1 LSSKIPKQLFNTF
14 PKWVTIDNEAFA
26 QSQLTDPVV
35 SIRLNPSKRI
45 HQFDQNE
52 NVPWCVDGKYLNE
65 RPSFTGDPLLHAGCY
80 YVQEASSMFLDFA
93 LRHLVD
99 FDKQLV
105 AVDLCAAPGGKS
117 TLIASLLNDE
127 SLLISNEVI
136 QNRASVLNENMCK
149 WGKLNTWVS
158 NSDPKQFGELH
169 HMVDLLVID
178 APCSGSGLFR
188 KIPDYLNDW
197 TIENVNL
204 CSQRQKRILHD
215 SYNCLAKN
223 GILVYMTCSF
233 SEAEN
238 EQVVDEILQE
248 FEVESCRL
256 PVDEEWG
263 IVETESEIKKGYGY
277 RFYPHLLK
285 GEGFFLA
292 CFRKKDGFVREDF
305 EPKVQDHKKYGS
317 LLPFIDLNQKIIL
330 EQNGLLMAIHNA
342 HNMILQKCLSKI
354 KIIKKGVM
362 LGKLIRNEVIPE
374 HELAVYHQVIYPQR
388 IELSTSQ
395 ALAYLKKEDIV
406 IESSVKGWHLVTY
419 NKMPL
424 GWIKNLGNRINNYY
438 PNNYRILSKNILP
451 Y

>member
-1 LSSKIPKQLFNTF
+1 MSSKIPKQLFNTF
-14 PKWVTIDNEAFA
+14 PNWVAIDNEAFT

-215 SYNCLAKN
+215 SYNCLVQN
-223 GILVYMTCSF
+223 GILIYMTCSF

-238 EQVVDEILQE
+238 EKVVDEILQE

-263 IVETESEIKKGYGY
+263 VVETESEKKKGYGY

-285 GEGFFLA
+285 GEGFFLS

-305 EPKVQDHKKYGS
+305 EPKVLDNKKYGS
-317 LLPFIDLNQKIIL
+317 LLPFIDLNHKIIL

-342 HNMILQKCLSKI
+342 HSLILQKCLTKI

-374 HELAVYHQVIYPQR
+374 HELAMYHQVIYPQR

-406 IESSVKGWHLVTY
+406 IESSIKGWHLVTY
-419 NKMPL
+419 NEMPL

>member
-1 LSSKIPKQLFNTF
+1 MSSKIPKQLFNTF

-292 CFRKKDGFVREDF
+292 CFCKKDGFVCEDF

-374 HELAVYHQVIYPQR
+374 HELAMYHQVIYPQR

>member
-14 PKWVTIDNEAFA
+14 PNWVAIDNEAFT
-26 QSQLTDPVV
+26 QSHLTDPVV

-215 SYNCLAKN
+215 SYNCLVQN
-223 GILVYMTCSF
+223 GILIYMTCSF

-238 EQVVDEILQE
+238 EKVVDEILQE

-263 IVETESEIKKGYGY
+263 VVETESEKKKGYGY

-285 GEGFFLA
+285 GEGFFLS

-305 EPKVQDHKKYGS
+305 EPKVLDNKKYGS
-317 LLPFIDLNQKIIL
+317 LLPFIDLNHKIIL

-342 HNMILQKCLSKI
+342 HSLILQKCLTKI

-374 HELAVYHQVIYPQR
+374 HELAMYHQVIYPQR

-406 IESSVKGWHLVTY
+406 IESSIKGWHLVTY
-419 NKMPL
+419 NEMPL

>member
-1 LSSKIPKQLFNTF
+1 
-14 PKWVTIDNEAFA
+14 
-26 QSQLTDPVV
+26 
-35 SIRLNPSKRI
+35 
-45 HQFDQNE
+45 
-52 NVPWCVDGKYLNE
+52 
-65 RPSFTGDPLLHAGCY
+65 
-80 YVQEASSMFLDFA
+80 
-93 LRHLVD
+93 
-99 FDKQLV
+99 
-105 AVDLCAAPGGKS
+105 
-117 TLIASLLNDE
+117 
-127 SLLISNEVI
+127 
-136 QNRASVLNENMCK
+136 
-149 WGKLNTWVS
+149 
-158 NSDPKQFGELH
+158 
-169 HMVDLLVID
+169 MVDLLVID

-215 SYNCLAKN
+215 SYNCLVQN
-223 GILVYMTCSF
+223 GILIYMTCSF

-238 EQVVDEILQE
+238 EKVVDEILQE

-263 IVETESEIKKGYGY
+263 VVETESEKKKGYGY

-285 GEGFFLA
+285 GEGFFLS

-305 EPKVQDHKKYGS
+305 EPKVLDNKKYGS
-317 LLPFIDLNQKIIL
+317 LLPFIDLNHKIIL

-342 HNMILQKCLSKI
+342 HSLILQKCLTKI

-374 HELAVYHQVIYPQR
+374 HELAMYHQVIYPQR

-406 IESSVKGWHLVTY
+406 IESSIKGWHLVTY
-419 NKMPL
+419 NEMPL

>member
-1 LSSKIPKQLFNTF
+1 
-14 PKWVTIDNEAFA
+14 
-26 QSQLTDPVV
+26 
-35 SIRLNPSKRI
+35 
-45 HQFDQNE
+45 
-52 NVPWCVDGKYLNE
+52 
-65 RPSFTGDPLLHAGCY
+65 
-80 YVQEASSMFLDFA
+80 
-93 LRHLVD
+93 
-99 FDKQLV
+99 
-105 AVDLCAAPGGKS
+105 
-117 TLIASLLNDE
+117 
-127 SLLISNEVI
+127 
-136 QNRASVLNENMCK
+136 MCK

>member
-14 PKWVTIDNEAFA
+14 PNWVAIDNEAFT

-215 SYNCLAKN
+215 SYNCLVQN
-223 GILVYMTCSF
+223 GILIYMTCSF

-238 EQVVDEILQE
+238 EKVVDEILQE

-263 IVETESEIKKGYGY
+263 VVETESEKKKGYGY

-285 GEGFFLA
+285 GEGFFLS

-305 EPKVQDHKKYGS
+305 EPKVLDNKKYGS
-317 LLPFIDLNQKIIL
+317 LLPFIDLNHKIIL

-342 HNMILQKCLSKI
+342 HSLILQKCLTKI

-374 HELAVYHQVIYPQR
+374 HELAMYHQVIYPQR

-406 IESSVKGWHLVTY
+406 IESSIKGWHLVTY
-419 NKMPL
+419 NEMPL

>member
-1 LSSKIPKQLFNTF
+1 MSSKIPKQLFNTF

-35 SIRLNPSKRI
+35 SIRLNPSKRT

-80 YVQEASSMFLDFA
+80 YVQEASSMFLNFA

-256 PVDEEWG
+256 PVDKEWG

-374 HELAVYHQVIYPQR
+374 HELAMYHQVIYPQR